1 MDGDPILVN
10 LLKTY
15 MSANLELALALV
27 SSTVFERNVTIKQ
40 IAELKINNIS
50 DIVVHCGFKM
60 KVFVLNIFLF
70 KN

>member
-1 MDGDPILVN
+1 MDGGPILVN

-50 DIVVHCGFKM
+50 DIVVHCDFKM
-60 KVFVLNIFLF
+60 QVFVLNTFLF